1 MQNQAVLPLSDSAYT
16 GRANGW
22 TQNGRQNHSLCG
34 KSPPGSQKEAE
45 RDFKLWLNLSLLIKE
60 VASLLEAL
68 EAMHMAAGSGAGAG
82 ACSAALLIYGSLKQA
97 AEAAAAGVPGTST
110 LIEELNTRFERA
122 VQVRRSQE
130 GQTVAGK
137 STESTSS

>member
-1 MQNQAVLPLSDSAYT
+1 
-16 GRANGW
+16 
-22 TQNGRQNHSLCG
+22 
-34 KSPPGSQKEAE
+34 
-45 RDFKLWLNLSLLIKE
+45 
-60 VASLLEAL
+60 
-68 EAMHMAAGSGAGAG
+68 MAAGSGAGAY
-82 ACSAALLIYGSLKQA
+82 SAALLIYGSLKQA

-130 GQTVAGK
+130 GQTGAEK